1 MYMKKAI
8 RIISC
13 FFLLLFFLCSVP
25 AFAADSNKACLDCH
39 SKVTPGVVKDHESS
53 KHSQNDDGPDCTTCH
68 GEDHKTNEDYKLA
81 LMPTPKTCA
90 DCHDEQLNSFKKGKH
105 DLAWFVMKTQAAWH
119 RIPPSLGK
127 EGYRGCSGC
136 HKIGQKGLVGAMSGN
151 MGELTYDDGK
161 EESEYRYGNA
171 QCDACHTRHK
181 FDKAEALDPRSCSNC
196 HMGFDHPQYEMY
208 ISSKH
213 GIGWAT
219 DDNNNSHDA
228 RMPTCQKCHLAEGS
242 HEVATPWGFLGLRV
256 PTKENVLAII
266 DAYGWVKENAPYEL
280 LAFSHMSVDELVKN
294 LQDLAAKLPS
304 GKFDGVDDDP
314 VWVLHRAKYLIAA
327 GVLSPKDLQ
336 PTGRFVAAVVQ
347 GRIARGPEEF
357 NKLRTQMKENC
368 NECHAKD
375 YVQDVMDASDS
386 IIKASDAVYAK
397 AFDAVFTLYRHGKL
411 EAPSNWD
418 MGGPDILQYYYA
430 RTKVEQELY
439 LIFLEYRQRAFQGA
453 FHASNDYSHWYG
465 WAPLN
470 TAVNEILEDAGHLCG
485 DNAQCVEEI
494 DMIKGGYTA
503 TVNSFNK

>member
-53 KHSQNDDGPDCTTCH
+53 KHSQNEDGPDCTTCH
-68 GEDHKTNEDYKLA
+68 GEDHKSSEDYKLA
-81 LMPTPKTCA
+81 SMPTPKTCA

-119 RIPPSLGK
+119 KIPPSLGK

-181 FDKAEALDPRSCSNC
+181 FDKAEAQDPRSCSNC

-314 VWVLHRAKYLIAA
+314 VWVLHRAKYLVAA

-439 LIFLEYRQRAFQGA
+439 LIFLEHRQRAFQGA
-453 FHASNDYSHWYG
+453 FHSSNDYSHWYG

>member
-1 MYMKKAI
+1 MKKAF
-8 RIISC
+8 RGISI
-13 FFLLLFFLCSVP
+13 FFLLSLTFSISV
-25 AFAADSNKACLDCH
+25 FAADDNRACLDCH

-53 KHSQNDDGPDCTTCH
+53 KHSQNDDGPDCATCH
-68 GEDHKTNEDYKLA
+68 GMDHKTSKDYKLA
-81 LMPTPKTCA
+81 SMPTPETCA
-90 DCHDEQLNSFKKGKH
+90 NCHDKQVESFKKGKH

-127 EGYRGCSGC
+127 QGYRGCSGC

-151 MGELTYDDGK
+151 MGALTYDDGK
-161 EESEYRYGNA
+161 EEGEYHYGNA

-181 FDKAEALDPRSCSNC
+181 FDKEEAKDPRACSNC

-219 DDNNNSHDA
+219 DDNNNSHEA
-228 RMPTCQKCHLAEGS
+228 RMPTCQKCHLGEGS
-242 HEVATPWGFLGLRV
+242 HEVGTPWGFLGLRV

-294 LQDLAAKLPS
+294 LKDLAGKLPS
-304 GKFDGVDDDP
+304 GNFDGVDDDP
-314 VWVLHRAKYLIAA
+314 VWVLHRAKYLVAA
-327 GVLSPKDLQ
+327 GVLSAKDLQ
-336 PTGRFVAAVVQ
+336 PTGRFVAAVAQ

-357 NKLRTQMKENC
+357 NKLRTRMKKNC
-368 NECHAKD
+368 YECHAKD
-375 YVQDVMDASDS
+375 YVQDVMDAADS

-411 EAPSNWD
+411 EAPANWD

-485 DNAQCVEEI
+485 DNAQCAEEI
-494 DMIKGGYTA
+494 DMIKKGYTA